1 VRDTR
6 TGDDLRV
13 RAFACPRCRGL
24 VFFDNSACLTCG
36 ATLGYVRQR
45 GEFAELVDGVCAT
58 PDGDLR
64 ACDNRERIGCNW
76 LTDLPL
82 CGCCELTRT
91 RPADS
96 DTDGMTAWAR
106 TEAAKRRL
114 LFQLDSLGRPPTPKS
129 TAPDTGLAF
138 DLLSSANEPVT
149 TGHADGV
156 ITIDLAEG
164 DDPHREAMRVR
175 LDEPYR
181 TLLGH
186 LRHEVGHYYWQRLV
200 DGTPSLPE
208 FRVLFGDERADYTDA
223 LRTHYERPDDR
234 SWSDTRVSH
243 YAAAHPWE
251 DWAETFAQ
259 YLHIRDTTQT
269 AAAWGM
275 RVEGPDLDLAPAR
288 DATVAAE
295 PTEDVDTFAD
305 LIRTWIPLSFALNA
319 VNRSM
324 GKDDLY
330 PFLLPPPVLRKLRF
344 VHDRITG

>member
-1 VRDTR
+1 M
-6 TGDDLRV
+6 
-13 RAFACPRCRGL
+13 RAFACPHCRGL
-24 VFFDNSACLTCG
+24 VFFENSKCVTCG
-36 ATLGYVRQR
+36 ATLGYVRER
-45 GEFAELVDGVCAT
+45 AEFGELVDGVCHTAA
-58 PDGDLR
+58 GDLR
-64 ACDNRERIGCNW
+64 ACGNRERIGCNW

-96 DTDGMTAWAR
+96 DADGIAAWAR

-114 LFQLDSLGRPPTPKS
+114 VFQLDALGIAPTPAD
-129 TAPDTGLAF
+129 TDPATGLTF
-138 DLLSSANEPVT
+138 DLLSSAEAPVT

-156 ITIDLAEG
+156 VTIDLAEG
-164 DDPHREAMRVR
+164 DDPHREAMRVS

-200 DGTPSLPE
+200 DDTRWLPT
-208 FRVLFGDERADYTDA
+208 FRALFGDERADYAEA
-223 LRTHYERPDDR
+223 LRTHYGRPDDR
-234 SWSDTRVSH
+234 SWRDTHVSH

-269 AAAWGM
+269 AAAWGLK
-275 RVEGPDLDLAPAR
+275 VAGPDLDLATAR
-288 DATVAAE
+288 DAAVVAE
-295 PTEDVDTFAD
+295 PSEDVDEFGD

-319 VNRSM
+319 LSRSM
-324 GKDDLY
+324 GQDDLY
-330 PFLLPPPVLRKLRF
+330 PYLLPPAVLRKLRF
-344 VHDRITG
+344 VHERINT

>member
-1 VRDTR
+1 M
-6 TGDDLRV
+6 

-24 VFFDNSACLTCG
+24 VFFDNSACVTCG
-36 ATLGYVRQR
+36 ATLGYLRTQGVF
-45 GEFAELVDGVCAT
+45 GELVDGVCHT
-58 PDGDLR
+58 DEGDLR
-64 ACDNRERIGCNW
+64 ACDNRERAGCNW

-91 RPADS
+91 RPS
-96 DTDGMTAWAR
+96 DHDLDGMAAWAR

-114 LFQLDSLGRPPTPKS
+114 VFQLDALGITPTPRDRDPES
-129 TAPDTGLAF
+129 GLAF
-138 DLLSSANEPVT
+138 DLLSSDGEPVT
-149 TGHADGV
+149 TGHANGL

-164 DDPHREAMRVR
+164 DDPHREAMRVS

-186 LRHEVGHYYWQRLV
+186 LRHEVGHYYWLLLV
-200 DGTPSLPE
+200 DDTPHLPA
-208 FRVLFGDERADYTDA
+208 FRALFGDEQADYVVA
-223 LRTHYERPDDR
+223 LRTHYDRRDDR
-234 SWSDTRVSH
+234 SWTETHVSH

-259 YLHIRDTTQT
+259 YLHIRDTMQT

-275 RVEGPDLDLAPAR
+275 RVDGPDLDLATDR
-288 DATVAAE
+288 DATVDAE
-295 PTEDVDTFAD
+295 PTDEVDTFGD
-305 LIRTWIPLSFALNA
+305 LVRTWLPLSFALNA

-324 GKDDLY
+324 GQDDLY

-344 VHDRITG
+344 VHDRITESRQES